1 MQNVFWDIIKKFE
14 KIAFK
19 YKVTGLKTPTS
30 RRHPVSYLQ
39 AWPRIS
45 TLDDREQIQLAS
57 GQSVTR
63 TRDRGIASVARWPLG
78 HAAVIVSN
86 RKTVEGTVKKN
97 ENETYRLL
105 GHNAFI
111 FFLPCSMLWSRADNK
126 KNKLLK
132 QLSEATTNCK
142 PRDCKGQLQ
151 PSLIFNCVN
160 AHNLLYYCWIT
171 FFCLRHLYRLVKTK
185 RSFLS
190 QNTFIAIIR
199 KEM

>member
-1 MQNVFWDIIKKFE
+1 MAFWQEPILLLAIRPADKII
-14 KIAFK
+14 
-19 YKVTGLKTPTS
+19 
-30 RRHPVSYLQ
+30 
-39 AWPRIS
+39 
-45 TLDDREQIQLAS
+45 QIQHNRIKNSNWQEAPSWLSISVAEDFNTGRPRTNPAS
-57 GQSVTR
+57 GQSVTL
-63 TRDRGIASVARWPLG
+63 TRDRGIASPTRWPLG

-86 RKTVEGTVKKN
+86 RKTVEGTVKEN

-111 FFLPCSMLWSRADNK
+111 FFLPCSMLWSRADSK

-142 PRDCKGQLQ
+142 PRDCKRQLQ

-171 FFCLRHLYRLVKTK
+171 FFHLRHLYKLVKAK

-190 QNTFIAIIR
+190 QNTFYSYY
-199 KEM
+199 

>member
-1 MQNVFWDIIKKFE
+1 MAFWQEPILLLASRPANKII
-14 KIAFK
+14 
-19 YKVTGLKTPTS
+19 
-30 RRHPVSYLQ
+30 
-39 AWPRIS
+39 
-45 TLDDREQIQLAS
+45 QIQHNRIKNPNWQEAPSWLFTSVAEAFNTGQPITNPAS

-63 TRDRGIASVARWPLG
+63 TRDRGIASPTRWPLG

-86 RKTVEGTVKKN
+86 RKTVEGTVKEN

-105 GHNAFI
+105 GHNAII

-126 KNKLLK
+126 KNKLL
-132 QLSEATTNCK
+132 SEATANCK

-160 AHNLLYYCWIT
+160 AHNLLYYSWIT
-171 FFCLRHLYRLVKTK
+171 FFCLRHLYKVVKTK
-185 RSFLS
+185 GSFLW
-190 QNTFIAIIR
+190 QNTLIVITK

>member
-1 MQNVFWDIIKKFE
+1 MHNILRIEWFGWIVLIHSGILFT
-14 KIAFK
+14 
-19 YKVTGLKTPTS
+19 TGLDLERDLNPRTAGLRV
-30 RRHPVSYLQ
+30 RRAEHS
-39 AWPRIS
+39 A
-45 TLDDREQIQLAS
+45 
-57 GQSVTR
+57 
-63 TRDRGIASVARWPLG
+63 
-78 HAAVIVSN
+78 VSN

-111 FFLPCSMLWSRADNK
+111 FFLPCSMLWSRADSK

-142 PRDCKGQLQ
+142 PRDCKRQLQ

-171 FFCLRHLYRLVKTK
+171 FFHLRHLYKLVKAK

-190 QNTFIAIIR
+190 QNTFYSYY
-199 KEM
+199 